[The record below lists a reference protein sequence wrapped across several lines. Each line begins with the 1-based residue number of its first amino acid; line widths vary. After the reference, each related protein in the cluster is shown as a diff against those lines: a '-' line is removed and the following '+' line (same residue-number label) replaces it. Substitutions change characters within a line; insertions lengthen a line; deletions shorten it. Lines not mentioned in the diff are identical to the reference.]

1 MKDLFARLISNEDE
15 KGDRDHPNT
24 PHRLHFNK
32 IEWLRN
38 AVLVVSAI
46 AIIAIAAYI
55 DQLNNHNYQ
64 AQARVQADN
73 SLKIIAARL
82 EGNILGNLQ
91 TAKAMV
97 SAVNVNPAI
106 DQAGFAEFAKPLF
119 DGSAQLRNISGTRNL
134 KLLYMYPLEGNE
146 SAVGFDYRNRADQLK
161 DLLRARQS
169 RKAIISGPF
178 ELIQG
183 GQGLIARLPVV
194 LENSTDKTAELWGTI
209 SAVID
214 LQSLYDASGLLE
226 TKTNL
231 NIAIRKIT
239 EDSSAV
245 FFGNMNG
252 FYAESHPVI
261 TAIQM
266 PSGDKWELAAIPKNG
281 WPLLAKNASTLRI
294 YLIFAG
300 ITIFSMIIVISHQI
314 NRRQRNNLLLRS
326 LFDLSPNGI
335 ALSDFSNG
343 AFLQVNDALLSSTG
357 YTREEFIT
365 LNYWQ
370 LSATN
375 KDEAEQ
381 YQTRALLKNGRYG
394 PYERNYI
401 RKDGTEFPVRLSG
414 VLIRDDSG
422 KSFVWSIIENIS
434 AQKKTAEIMQR
445 QQSLMRSMG
454 AQARVGA
461 WEYIVGAD
469 KTYWSEMTRKIF
481 KVSDSFIP
489 SHENLKKFYHTKE
502 TLQRINRAMSE
513 AISDG
518 VPFSEEIRIRTEN
531 GHDTWIQITGQAEF
545 SQNKC
550 IRVYGSTQ
558 DIDSRR
564 KVRDELIDAK
574 EKAEAAVHAKS
585 EFLAVMSHEIR
596 TPMNG
601 VLGMLNLLENSKL
614 DTDQNRKVH
623 IAKTSA
629 QSLLN
634 LINDILDFSKVDAGK
649 LQLENIVFNIRN
661 LFDDIAASQALNAQE
676 KDLELI
682 IDQSA
687 INQSWVSGDPARL
700 RQIITNLL
708 ANAIKFTSEGNII
721 LRAGLRSKHG
731 QLLLNC
737 AITDTGIGIPNSEMK
752 RLFTPFTQIDA
763 STTRKFGG
771 SGLGLSICKNLCE
784 LMGGSISVASTYN
797 EGSTFT
803 FSVILQE
810 GNSKERIEQTPSSM
824 GKRRYFIID
833 ENTEF
838 TAAIGK
844 QLQQWGVNISPIEHS
859 EELLREIPSASDAA
873 TSDIIILGVRK
884 HSIQTVESLIGQL
897 RQHSV
902 FKNSVIILASNID
915 IANINIDTL
924 DKVNACYLKPL
935 SYIDLT
941 ETLKLTSDTKTFKS
955 PRSIGALT
963 KNKDKKAKGN
973 TERNIHNNTLKHEEF
988 SKYRVL
994 LVEDNPVNQEVGR
1007 CTLDE
1012 LGVSADIAENGSRA
1026 LEMLNNT
1033 DTLNPYSLILLD
1045 CQMPEMDGYQVCKYI
1060 RKGRAGDIYRDVPV
1074 IALTANAM
1082 SGDKEKCM
1090 SAGMN
1095 DYLSKP
1101 FTPNELVEILRK
1113 WLPEISLDAQTPPKA
1128 STDLTKPSSDIP
1140 MWVSAKALDSAM
1152 GRPDVLKKLLHLFC
1166 EQIESQIKQADL
1178 AYEKSNLDE
1187 ISSIAHAV
1195 KGSAGQLHG
1204 MQLHKCA
1211 TELEKAASSGDSA
1224 AINKLYHDFTSH
1236 AQNLARCFE
1245 SYLQDTETASS
1256 KTELI

>member
-1 MKDLFARLISNEDE
+1 MKDLLTRLSSNENQ
-15 KGDRDHPNT
+15 KGGSDHLNT
-24 PHRLHFNK
+24 SHRLHFNK
-32 IEWLRN
+32 IQWLRN
-38 AVLVVSAI
+38 VIWVVSAL
-46 AIIAIAAYI
+46 AIITIAVYI
-55 DQLNNHNYQ
+55 DQLNNHSYQ
-64 AQARVQADN
+64 AQTRVQADN
-73 SLKIIAARL
+73 ALKIIAARL

-97 SAVNVNPAI
+97 SAVSVNP
-106 DQAGFAEFAKPLF
+106 DVNQDDFAAFAKPLF

-134 KLLYMYPLEGNE
+134 ILTFMYPLEGNE
-146 SAVGFDYRNRADQLK
+146 SAVGFDYHNRTDQLK

-169 RKAIISGPF
+169 RQTVISGPF

-194 LENSTDKTAELWGTI
+194 LSNPANASSELWGTI

-214 LQSLYDASGLLE
+214 LQSLYEASGLLE
-226 TKTNL
+226 AETNL

-239 EDSSAV
+239 EDTSAV
-245 FFGNMNG
+245 FFGNING
-252 FYAESHPVI
+252 FYAEAHPVT
-261 TAIQM
+261 TAIEM
-266 PSGDKWELAAIPKNG
+266 PSGDKWELAAIPNNG
-281 WPLLAKNASTLRI
+281 WPLLAKNANTLRI

-300 ITIFSMIIVISHQI
+300 LVIYSMIIVISHQI

-335 ALSDFSNG
+335 ALSDFSSG
-343 AFLQVNDALLSSTG
+343 AFLQVNDALLNSTG
-357 YTREEFIT
+357 YTRDEFVE

-370 LSATN
+370 LSAT
-375 KDEAEQ
+375 KRDEAEQ
-381 YQTRALLKNGRYG
+381 YQTRALLKQGRYG

-469 KTYWSEMTRKIF
+469 KTYWSEVTRKIF
-481 KVSDSFIP
+481 KVSDSFTP
-489 SHENLKKFYHTKE
+489 SNENLKNFYHTNE
-502 TLQRINRAMSE
+502 SLQRINRAMSE

-531 GHDTWIQITGQAEF
+531 GCDTWIQITGQAEF

-550 IRVYGSTQ
+550 VRIYGSVQ

-601 VLGMLNLLENSKL
+601 VLGMLNLLENSQL

-687 INQSWVSGDPARL
+687 INQTWVSGDPARL

-708 ANAIKFTSEGNII
+708 SNAIKFTSQGNII

-737 AITDTGIGIPNSEMK
+737 AITDTGVGIPNSEMK

-803 FSVILQE
+803 FNVILQD
-810 GNSKERIEQTPSSM
+810 GNSKERSEQAPPI
-824 GKRRYFIID
+824 KDRRYIILD
-833 ENTEF
+833 ENAEF
-838 TAAIGK
+838 TAAVSK
-844 QLQQWGVNISPIEHS
+844 QLRQWGANVSPIEQG
-859 EELLREIPSASDAA
+859 EELLGETPSTSEVA
-873 TSDIIILGVRK
+873 TSDIIIIGVRK
-884 HSIQTVESLIGQL
+884 HTIKATETLVSQL

-902 FKNSVIILASNID
+902 FENAVIVLASNVDIANID
-915 IANINIDTL
+915 IATL
-924 DKVNACYLKPL
+924 DNVNACYLKPL
-935 SYIDLT
+935 SYSDMT
-941 ETLKLTSDTKTFKS
+941 ETLKLTSGTKAFKS
-955 PRSIGALT
+955 PVSATALNQT
-963 KNKDKKAKGN
+963 KSVNKAFPSSDDKACNSALK
-973 TERNIHNNTLKHEEF
+973 RNEF
-988 SKYRVL
+988 GKYKVL

-1012 LGVSADIAENGSRA
+1012 LGVSTDIAENGKRA
-1026 LEMLNNT
+1026 LEILS
-1033 DTLNPYSLILLD
+1033 DTKALSRYSLIFLD

-1060 RKGRAGDIYRDVPV
+1060 RKGRAGDSYRDVPV

-1101 FTPNELVEILRK
+1101 FTPDELVKILQK
-1113 WLPEISLDAQTPPKA
+1113 WLPQLSIDPPSPA
-1128 STDLTKPSSDIP
+1128 KPSTEVPKPASDDIP
-1140 MWVSAKALDSAM
+1140 IWVSAKALDSAM

-1166 EQIESQIKQADL
+1166 EQIETQIKQISL

-1187 ISSIAHAV
+1187 IVSIAHAV

-1211 TELEKAASSGDSA
+1211 ADLERAGKAGDNLA
-1224 AINKLYHDFTSH
+1224 VNQLYRDFKIH
-1236 AQNLARCFE
+1236 CQNLIRCFE
-1245 SYLQDTETASS
+1245 QYLKDTERAAQT
-1256 KTELI
+1256 LN